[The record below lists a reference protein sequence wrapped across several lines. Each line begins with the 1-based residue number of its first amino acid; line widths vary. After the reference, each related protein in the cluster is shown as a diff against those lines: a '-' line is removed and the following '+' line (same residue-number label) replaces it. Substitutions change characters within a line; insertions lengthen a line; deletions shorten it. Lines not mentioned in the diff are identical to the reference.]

1 MCKGWCS
8 AAGVAAGAG
17 AAVGVKAAH
26 GKQKQVY
33 SRRVRRKHKGQPKL
47 KMQYRVRKI
56 SQCMTDAYIECDEKK
71 IAASAISV
79 SRTLPSGEK
88 S

>member
-1 MCKGWCS
+1 VLQMCKGWCS

-17 AAVGVKAAH
+17 AAVGVSAAH

-47 KMQYRVRKI
+47 KMQYRV
-56 SQCMTDAYIECDEKK
+56 KK
-71 IAASAISV
+71 NQLVYDRRIHRV
-79 SRTLPSGEK
+79 
-88 S
+88 